1 MVGECALDGGLVRY
15 VHNYRAKGENE
26 MSKLTV
32 WIADQMQTLSGRLEA
47 EAYNL
52 YRAEFKDRGM
62 NLDEFVKLVNE
73 NYNFDDD
80 ETMRTSDEKHWPLGD
95 PSDLYGLPTFP
106 ADEGVLDADEMVVP
120 QNYTIEVAMERMHRE
135 GLRLRDDGPN
145 YEADNGNDE
154 PTEDGDGR

>member
-1 MVGECALDGGLVRY
+1 
-15 VHNYRAKGENE
+15 

-32 WIADQMQTLSGRLEA
+32 WIADQMQAIAERLEQ
-47 EAYNL
+47 EAGKIY
-52 YRAEFKDRGM
+52 
-62 NLDEFVKLVNE
+62 LDNKASITYE
-73 NYNFDDD
+73 YDWSDMRDQMYDFDDD
-80 ETMRTSDEKHWPLGD
+80 ETQRTSDEKHWPLGD

-106 ADEGVLDADEMVVP
+106 VDEGVLDVDEMAVP

>member
-1 MVGECALDGGLVRY
+1 
-15 VHNYRAKGENE
+15 

-32 WIADQMQTLSGRLEA
+32 WIADQMQALAERLEA
-47 EAYNL
+47 KASSIYQRDMEENGLLIMSEDYDPWAM
-52 YRAEFKDRGM
+52 RDR
-62 NLDEFVKLVNE
+62 D
-73 NYNFDDD
+73 YDFDDD

-106 ADEGVLDADEMVVP
+106 VDEGVLDVDEMVVP
-120 QNYTIEVAMERMHRE
+120 QNYTIGVVMERR
-135 GLRLRDDGPN
+135 LRLRDDGPN